1 MSDTVL
7 QATQLASQL
16 CNMLE
21 LEFQALRNQDID
33 QFEQLQPVKNELM
46 IEIKRVADTVEELQ
60 TRVEW
65 QNFRET
71 MGVCQNFHRRNA
83 LLINRKLE
91 AIRGTLQ
98 SLRLPDVS
106 GSIEVYNRLGHIARF
121 SRNTSYSDA

>member
-1 MSDTVL
+1 
-7 QATQLASQL
+7 
-16 CNMLE
+16 MLE

-46 IEIKRVADTVEELQ
+46 IEIKRVADTAEELQ

-65 QNFRET
+65 QKFRET
-71 MGVCQNFHRRNA
+71 MGLCQNFHRRNA

-98 SLRLPDVS
+98 SLRLSDVS
-106 GSIEVYNRLGHIARF
+106 GSIEVYNRLGHMSRF
-121 SRNTSYSDA
+121 SRNNSYSDA

>member
-1 MSDTVL
+1 MSDTVH
-7 QATQLASQL
+7 QATELASQL
-16 CNMLE
+16 SNMLE

-46 IEIKRVADTVEELQ
+46 IEIKRVADTAEELQ
-60 TRVEW
+60 TRAEW

-71 MGVCQNFHRRNA
+71 MVVCQNSHRRNA
-83 LLINRKLE
+83 LLMNRKLE

-98 SLRLPDVS
+98 SLRLPDLSSSV
-106 GSIEVYNRLGHIARF
+106 EVYNRLGHIAHF